1 MKKTSLNLLYEAF
14 DLISPLNA
22 KQWKTTLFISI
33 LSVAVGLLAGLSGNA
48 LSILDE
54 LLPIILNT
62 NIALL
67 IFTFMGFGL
76 FQMLM
81 NDETRKVFIEYDKKT
96 GENKLEES
104 EQYYVKVVLLYALAV
119 FICLLGNML
128 LKLISGN
135 NIVVNIILTDVLIAF
150 TYYELYITWELKSFV
165 FNIYQLCL
173 VCHNYTMSQIKNE
186 EDTEIV
192 IEPEC
197 EILCDVYTVA
207 DYFLSKSAMSH
218 KKLRLLLYYA
228 YSWVLVIFNE
238 DNRISKK
245 LFDES
250 IQAWVHG
257 AMIPKVYEHYKE
269 YGWDDI
275 PKIEN
280 FDESQIDAAVLDVLE
295 QVWGV
300 YGGFKT
306 LQLEALHQK
315 EKPWIEA
322 RGNAKAWETVETELS
337 DKTIYEY
344 YSSMMENE
352 NEE

>member
-48 LSILDE
+48 LSMFDE
-54 LLPIILNT
+54 LLPIILNA

-67 IFTFMGFGL
+67 IFVLMRFGL
-76 FQMLM
+76 FQILM
-81 NDETRKVFIEYDKKT
+81 TDETRKMFIEYDKKT
-96 GENKLEES
+96 GKNKLEES
-104 EQYYVKVVLLYALAV
+104 EQYYVKVILLYVLAV
-119 FICLLGNML
+119 FICLLGNMF

-135 NIVVNIILTDVLIAF
+135 NIVVNIILTDIFIAF
-150 TYYELYITWELKSFV
+150 TYYELYIVWELKSFA
-165 FNIYQLCL
+165 FNVYQLCL
-173 VCHNYTMSQIKNE
+173 VRHNCILGQIENE
-186 EDTEIV
+186 EDTEII

-238 DNRISKK
+238 NNKISKK
-245 LFDES
+245 LFDEP

-275 PKIEN
+275 PKIED
-280 FDESQIDAAVLDVLE
+280 FDESQIDAGVLDVLE
-295 QVWGV
+295 QVWDV

-306 LQLEALHQK
+306 FQLETLHQK

-322 RGNAKAWETVETELS
+322 RGNAKAWETVETEIS

-344 YSSMMENE
+344 YSNMMKNE
-352 NEE
+352 NEK